1 MVLLL
6 MMLWA
11 LFAAEVGASGEG
23 ALGTGLGSGLGSGGS
38 GDGSGGGA
46 EGSGS
51 GSGDGNAAQAGSP
64 DAVGPATAQGTDPDE
79 LTQLVQLGP
88 LGPAPVYGFETNP
101 DPVVNAPPAAQAR
114 GNGAAPGSGS
124 GKGAD
129 FMGSKAVGDSFVY
142 IVDYSGSMGGGPG
155 SRLVHAKTELQ
166 KSIDRLDS
174 DVKFYVFVFES
185 ISKGMPAEGMVL
197 ATAANKRKFVD
208 WAIHVPG
215 GGSTNPVDAL
225 ADALRMQPDAIF
237 LMTDGGFDNP
247 WAVHQALNT
256 NWNNR
261 TKVNTIAFHDRSA
274 AIDLE
279 DIATQTGGTYR
290 FIPPP

>member
-1 MVLLL
+1 MIPLCSSGFRRGSIGGLFGGAVVLLL
-6 MMLWA
+6 LMLWA

-23 ALGTGLGSGLGSGGS
+23 ALGSGLGSGLGAGGS
-38 GDGSGGGA
+38 GDGSGGGTA
-46 EGSGS
+46 GSGG
-51 GSGDGNAAQAGSP
+51 GSGDGSAAQVGSP
-64 DAVGPATAQGTDPDE
+64 DSAGPVTAQGTDPDE

-88 LGPAPVYGFETNP
+88 PGPAPVYGFETNP
-101 DPVVNAPPAAQAR
+101 DPVANAPPAAQAR

-124 GKGAD
+124 GSGAE
-129 FMGSKAVGDSFVY
+129 FMGSKAAGDSFVY

-185 ISKGMPAEGMVL
+185 ISKGMPAAGMVL
-197 ATAANKRKFVD
+197 ATKANKHKFVD

-225 ADALRMQPDAIF
+225 ADALRMQPDALF
-237 LMTDGGFDNP
+237 LMTDGGFD
-247 WAVHQALNT
+247 T
-256 NWNNR
+256 R
-261 TKVNTIAFHDRSA
+261 GRCTR
-274 AIDLE
+274 
-279 DIATQTGGTYR
+279 R
-290 FIPPP
+290 